1 MKCTRFIVLSAA
13 GVLFAGSALA
23 QHTGASWAPPARA
36 QTNSPE
42 LRGTDAPAFVDIVK
56 KHPGYLDRSDVPK
69 DDKTLA
75 SLRLHFKEADV
86 NGDGHVDEQ
95 EYRAY
100 MAKSR

>member
-1 MKCTRFIVLSAA
+1 MKSTRFIVLSVACA
-13 GVLFAGSALA
+13 LFAGNALA
-23 QHTGASWAPPARA
+23 QLSQAPAARA
-36 QTNSPE
+36 QPVDAAVM
-42 LRGTDAPAFVDIVK
+42 GTDAPPFADLPK
-56 KHPGYLDRSDVPK
+56 KHPGYLERSDVPK

-75 SLRLHFKEADV
+75 VLRAHFKEADA

>member
-1 MKCTRFIVLSAA
+1 MKCKRFIVLSAA
-13 GVLFAGSALA
+13 GMLFAGSAFA
-23 QHTGASWAPPARA
+23 QLSQAPGARA
-36 QTNSPE
+36 QPVNAAVM
-42 LRGTDAPAFVDIVK
+42 GTDAPAFVDIVK
-56 KHPGYLDRSDVPK
+56 KHPGYLERSDVPK

-75 SLRLHFKEADV
+75 VLRSHFKEADA